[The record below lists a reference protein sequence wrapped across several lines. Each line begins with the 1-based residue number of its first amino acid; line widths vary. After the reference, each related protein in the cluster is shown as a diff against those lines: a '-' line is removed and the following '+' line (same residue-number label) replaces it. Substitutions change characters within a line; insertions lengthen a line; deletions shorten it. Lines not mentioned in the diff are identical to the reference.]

1 MKTKRFICGT
11 LLVIA
16 MLFANS
22 ASAQLKTSY
31 FMEGSYFRTEL
42 NPALAPTRGYLGL
55 TPYSGFTFGNY
66 SNYNSIEKRLA
77 ASCAERIHNVPEDV
91 IIHTVLRQPLAW
103 RVRTAAVANLKETH
117 FWIGDKVAAWMFDFA
132 RPQVDT
138 IYGMKEGESPWLLT
152 ALMLFLIGPA
162 EEMFW
167 RGYVQRTLSE
177 RWSPNAGFL
186 VTTAIYALVHVGSC
200 NFMLTMAALVAGV
213 AWGALY
219 RFYPQRFSAILLSH
233 ALWDVAVFIWFPI

>member
-1 MKTKRFICGT
+1 MKRVLFTI
-11 LLVIA
+11 LLAFVLWTIMFSPLTA
-16 MLFANS
+16 PYVNFWWMMT
-22 ASAQLKTSY
+22 ASACTLTAFATCFRPDWWKLLKWT
-31 FMEGSYFRTEL
+31 
-42 NPALAPTRGYLGL
+42 PANVLLG
-55 TPYSGFTFGNY
+55 
-66 SNYNSIEKRLA
+66 
-77 ASCAERIHNVPEDV
+77 
-91 IIHTVLRQPLAW
+91 VLI
-103 RVRTAAVANLKETH
+103 AVALWCA
-117 FWIGDKVAAWMFDFA
+117 FWIGDKVSAWMFDFA

-162 EEMFW
+162 EEIFW

-186 VTTAIYALVHVGSC
+186 VTTAIYALVHAGSC